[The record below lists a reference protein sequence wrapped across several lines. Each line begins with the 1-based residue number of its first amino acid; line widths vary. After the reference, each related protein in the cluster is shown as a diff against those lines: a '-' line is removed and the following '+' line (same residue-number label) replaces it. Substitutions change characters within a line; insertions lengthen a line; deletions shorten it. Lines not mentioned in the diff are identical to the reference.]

1 MTFLTG
7 LTIYTFAD
15 ISFTRVSDSDEVV
28 PWLYPDL
35 QYTKDPVLGG
45 GKVYLDSGASVAPPF
60 TFRASCLNATDRFN
74 LKNALGSTGTLTST
88 TGPFSAAVLLFK
100 AIPVN
105 QGTHRNWYVDL
116 GFELVPS

>member
-45 GKVYLDSGASVAPPF
+45 GKVYLDSGATVAPPL

-105 QGTHRNWYVDL
+105 QGTYRNRYVDL
-116 GFELVPS
+116 GFELLP

>member
-7 LTIYTFAD
+7 LTIYSFAAV
-15 ISFTRVSDSDEVV
+15 SFTRVSDSDEVV
-28 PWLYPDL
+28 PWFYPDL

-45 GKVYLDSGASVAPPF
+45 GKVYLDSGASVAPPL
-60 TFRASCLNATDRFN
+60 TFRASCLSAIDRFT
-74 LKNALGSTGTLTST
+74 LKSALGTTGTLTST
-88 TGPFSAAVLLFK
+88 TGPFSATVLLYK

-105 QGTHRNWYVDL
+105 QGNYRNWYLDL